1 MQTKRK
7 KTQKTVKIPSYEKYR
22 VKNCRICESTDLIEY
37 LSLGTMPIP
46 NGFLSLEELKGK
58 EPHYP
63 LGVYFCNNC
72 TLSQLTHVIPAEIM
86 FKNYLYIPSTSK
98 TMVQHFKALAA
109 SAMERFNVKPGS
121 LVVDIGS
128 NDGTLLKFF
137 KAHEVQVLGID
148 PASNLAIVARLN
160 GINTVDDFF
169 GSKLAK
175 EVSNSQGRAKIIT
188 ATNVVAHVHDIHD
201 FFKGISQLLSPDGV
215 FIGEF
220 PYGKD
225 MHDKNEFDTIYHE
238 HLSYFSIHSLQ
249 SLFDQHKLKIIDIIK
264 QPIHGG
270 SVRVIVAHQNTR
282 LKVSPSIK
290 QFLKSEDEAGLNTLK
305 YYQDFAKR
313 VERIR
318 EDLVTLLTKLK
329 KEDKRIIGYGAAAKG
344 NVMLNYCNIGTELL
358 DYIVDSV
365 PYKQGLYTPGTHI
378 PIYPEMKLE
387 KDFPDYVLLLA
398 WNFADEIMQKQEAYR
413 QKGGQFIIT
422 IPNVRVE

>member
-1 MQTKRK
+1 MSTKTNSTTTEK
-7 KTQKTVKIPSYEKYR
+7 DYEEYR
-22 VKNCRICESTDLIEY
+22 VKECRICGSKNLTEY

-46 NGFLSLEELKGK
+46 NGFLTEEELKGP

-63 LGVYFCNNC
+63 LGVYICNDC

-86 FKNYLYIPSTSK
+86 FRNYLYIPSTSK
-98 TMVQHFKALAA
+98 TMVDHFQAMAA
-109 SAMERFNVKPGS
+109 DAVERFGVKPGE

-148 PASNLAIVARLN
+148 PASNLAIVARMN
-160 GINTVDDFF
+160 GINTLDDFF
-169 GSKLAK
+169 GSKIGKQVASGQGKAK
-175 EVSNSQGRAKIIT
+175 VIT

-201 FFKGISQLLSPDGV
+201 FFDGVTELLDKDGV

-249 SLFDQHKLKIIDIIK
+249 ALFERHKLKLVDIVK
-264 QPIHGG
+264 QHVHGG
-270 SVRVIVAHQNTR
+270 SVRVFVAHEDSKLEPTAA
-282 LKVSPSIK
+282 IK
-290 QFLKSEDEAGLNTLK
+290 EFLDAEVEAGMKTPE
-305 YYQDFAKR
+305 YYAAFAKR
-313 VERIR
+313 VEKIR
-318 EDLVTLLTKLK
+318 EDLLAILNKLK
-329 KEDKRIIGYGAAAKG
+329 GEGKRVIGYGAAAKG
-344 NVMLNYCNIGTELL
+344 NVMLNYCKIGTDLIE
-358 DYIVDSV
+358 YIVDSV
-365 PYKQGLYTPGTHI
+365 PYKQGRFTPGTHVQI
-378 PIYPEMKLE
+378 FPEMKLE
-387 KDFPDYVLLLA
+387 KDFPDYILLLA
-398 WNFADEIMQKQEAYR
+398 WNFADEIMRKQEAYR